1 MAMRNVIGRL
11 LRVLAWIS
19 PVYQFRCVLLRGC
32 GVKIG
37 RNVYVGFLVMIDG
50 EYPEYIEIEDE
61 ASIGPGVIIMAH
73 SGASPFHQRLKIYG
87 EGPKKVRIG
96 RGAWIAAGAIIL
108 PGVTIGKGA
117 IVTAGSVVSRDVPS
131 DTMVG
136 GHPARAIMKLSSDV
150 DTVLP

>member
-1 MAMRNVIGRL
+1 MNMGKTAGRI
-11 LRVLAWIS
+11 LRILAWLS
-19 PVYQFRCVLLRGC
+19 PMYQFRCSLLRRS

-37 RNVYVGFLVMIDG
+37 RDVYVSFLVMIDG

-73 SGASPFHQRLKIYG
+73 SGASPFHQRLRIYG

-108 PGVTIGKGA
+108 PGVTIGEGA
-117 IVTAGSVVSRDVPS
+117 IVTAGAVVNRDVLPY
-131 DTMVG
+131 TMVG
-136 GHPARAIMKLSSDV
+136 GHPARAIMNLR
-150 DTVLP
+150 

>member
-1 MAMRNVIGRL
+1 MRKIIGRL
-11 LRVLAWIS
+11 LRIFAWIS
-19 PVYQFRCVLLRGC
+19 PLYQLRCALVRGC

-73 SGASPFHQRLKIYG
+73 SGGSPFHQRLKIYG
-87 EGPKKVRIG
+87 KGPKKVKIG
-96 RGAWIAAGAIIL
+96 RGAWVAAGAIVL
-108 PGVTIGKGA
+108 PGVTIGEGA
-117 IVTAGSVVSRDVPS
+117 IVTAGSVVSRDVPPY
-131 DTMVG
+131 TMVG

-150 DTVLP
+150 DAVFP